1 MAENLLSTVLAKI
14 FRANSSF
21 CVGLRT
27 AGGEGGGLR
36 FLFYGGCLVVLAEF
50 WFLGDAGRGAKIL
63 WGCQIFLILLNFLT
77 S

>member
-27 AGGEGGGLR
+27 AGGGGGGASVSILR
-36 FLFYGGCLVVLAEF
+36 GMFGSVGGVLVFGGCWA
-50 WFLGDAGRGAKIL
+50 RG
-63 WGCQIFLILLNFLT
+63 
-77 S
+77 